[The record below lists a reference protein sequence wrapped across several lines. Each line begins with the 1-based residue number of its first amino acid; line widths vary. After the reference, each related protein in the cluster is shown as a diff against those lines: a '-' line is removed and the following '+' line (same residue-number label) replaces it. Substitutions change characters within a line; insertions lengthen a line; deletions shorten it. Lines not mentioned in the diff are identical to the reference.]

1 MSDTFASKDALN
13 KLSDE
18 IRGEVEFNRRNL
30 AEKMETIE
38 KEAEQDAAKLSETVE
53 NIKNSLEDN
62 LSDSRAAQG
71 DLARLDRD
79 LQETKE
85 KLTASV
91 ETMDSLES
99 RHTETVHRMKE
110 VTILTTEIENYVRTV
125 ESKISADSADAFAK
139 INKDVDELQDFRAD
153 IQSNNDNVWRKMN
166 DMERNIAAAKDAIGD
181 EVDGRLASQKES
193 LSSQLHQVDLEN
205 KDLREKVV
213 QLEEGHSLHVN
224 KISMMETLRDQI
236 QTVEMARQQSDARY
250 VVTTDC

>member
-1 MSDTFASKDALN
+1 
-13 KLSDE
+13 
-18 IRGEVEFNRRNL
+18 
-30 AEKMETIE
+30 METV
-38 KEAEQDAAKLSETVE
+38 S
-53 NIKNSLEDN
+53 
-62 LSDSRAAQG
+62 
-71 DLARLDRD
+71 
-79 LQETKE
+79 
-85 KLTASV
+85 
-91 ETMDSLES
+91 
-99 RHTETVHRMKE
+99 RMKE

-125 ESKISADSADAFAK
+125 ESKIAADSADAFAK

-181 EVDGRLASQKES
+181 EVDRRLASQKES

-205 KDLREKVV
+205 KELREKVV